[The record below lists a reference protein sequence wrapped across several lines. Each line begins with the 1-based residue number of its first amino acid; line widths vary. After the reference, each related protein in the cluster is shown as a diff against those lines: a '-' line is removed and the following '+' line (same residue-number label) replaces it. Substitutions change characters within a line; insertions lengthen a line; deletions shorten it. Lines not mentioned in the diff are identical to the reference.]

1 MPNKQVQNTQ
11 QANGNQ
17 SIWIIA
23 GASTGLQA
31 DGQSAR
37 GKLINSAFSYME
49 GESVIDA

>member
-1 MPNKQVQNTQ
+1 MPHKQVQNTQ

-23 GASTGLQA
+23 GAWTGLQA

-37 GKLINSAFSYME
+37 GWGGAAELCMD
-49 GESVIDA
+49 GVSVIDA